1 MSTLAFELPTALE
14 ATEPPEAR
22 GLERDEVRLM
32 VARRSS
38 DAIVHAHFHDLPD
51 YLEPGDLLVI
61 NNSKTLPAA
70 VPATRSDGA
79 VIEVRFS
86 TRAPTR
92 AGGVGGGARHAGHA
106 GIDHTPNRFVIEL
119 RTQGGLSPLA
129 NGKPGEQ
136 IHLPGQA
143 SLELLAPYAGRGRL
157 WLARTNGFSD
167 LPAYLNNNGHPIR
180 YGYVPKQWPLSAY
193 QTVYAT
199 VPGSAEMPSAGRP
212 FTPDLLTRLIAKGVI
227 VAPITLHAGVS
238 SPEAHEPP
246 FAEEY
251 TVPAPT
257 ARLIN
262 QVRATGSKV
271 IAAGTTVVRAL
282 ESAATQKRTVEPSEG
297 WTNLVISKDRP
308 TRVVGG
314 LITGW
319 HEPRA
324 SHLQMLDAIGGERL
338 VKRSYESALTHGYL
352 WHEFGDSHLILP

>member
-1 MSTLAFELPTALE
+1 M
-14 ATEPPEAR
+14 
-22 GLERDEVRLM
+22 
-32 VARRSS
+32 
-38 DAIVHAHFHDLPD
+38 
-51 YLEPGDLLVI
+51 I
-61 NNSKTLPAA
+61 NISKTLPAA
-70 VPATRSDGA
+70 VPATRSSGA

-86 TRAPTR
+86 TRAPSR
-92 AGGVGGGARHAGHA
+92 AGEVGPTGASGTTGPGATA
-106 GIDHTPNRFVIEL
+106 HTPNRFVVEL

-129 NGKPGEQ
+129 DGKTGEE

-143 SLELLAPYAGRGRL
+143 TLELLAPYAGRGRL

-167 LPAYLNNNGHPIR
+167 LPAYLDKNGHPIR
-180 YGYVPKQWPLSAY
+180 YGYVPKEWPLSAY

-212 FTPDLLTRLIAKGVI
+212 FTAELLTRMIAMGVI

-246 FAEEY
+246 FAEES

-262 QVRATGSKV
+262 QVRATGNKV
-271 IAAGTTVVRAL
+271 IAVGTTVVRAL
-282 ESAATQKRTVEPSEG
+282 ESAATLDGTVEPYEG
-297 WTNLVISKDRP
+297 WTRLVVSKQNP
-308 TRVVGG
+308 TRVVDG

-338 VKRSYESALTHGYL
+338 VKRSYESALARGYL